1 MSLLYYLFREDQ
13 LLHSGGLT
21 EVALHL
27 HAMAPGERA
36 GTLLFDGASGA
47 ELDLDLRGS
56 EAEVRQRYPEETADE
71 TSPTLASSD
80 TPEVAAPETP
90 RKRGR
95 PKLGVVGREITLL
108 PRHWQWLDTQ
118 RGGASA
124 TLRRL
129 VDQARKALAAED
141 AARIAQDRTQR
152 LITALAGNKPGF
164 EEAVRALY
172 ARDRERFEREIADW
186 PSDVRRLAMTSA
198 REAFVPGLSASHG

>member
-1 MSLLYYLFREDQ
+1 MSAAYYLFRDDE
-13 LLHSGGLT
+13 LLLAGELS

-27 HAMAPGERA
+27 HALAPGERA

-47 ELDLDLRGS
+47 ELDLDLRGTA
-56 EAEVRQRYPEETADE
+56 AEVSKRYPGVPAFASDRAETKTESQA
-71 TSPTLASSD
+71 
-80 TPEVAAPETP
+80 P

-124 TLRRL
+124 ALRRL
-129 VDQARKALAAED
+129 VDQARKALADAD
-141 AARIAQDRTQR
+141 AARVAQDRTQR

-172 ARDRERFEREIADW
+172 ARDRKRFEAEIADW
-186 PSDVRRLAMTSA
+186 PGDVRRLAMSSA
-198 REAFVPGLSASHG
+198 RDALVGAADVI